1 MHHLTDEQ
9 HDIVE
14 AGRARKHLVV
24 EAGAGCGKS
33 STARELAKA
42 LADQRILLT
51 AFNRS
56 VIDDAKGTMP
66 RNVTCA
72 TVHSAAWRAV
82 PQTHR
87 HRLSGP
93 RQPGWRIA
101 KILGITRPLVVGD
114 RKFSPAQ
121 IGTIAKEA
129 IIRYCKSDSID
140 VLDEHIPTPHGL
152 DGGMLARYRAAMR
165 PYLDAY
171 RADIRSPHGEIT
183 WTGDVYLKVFQLAR
197 LRMANPNLGYQVV
210 ILDEAQDVSPVMRSI
225 YVDLQQA
232 SGSQI
237 IALGDSAQQIN
248 EWNGAINALGQINAD
263 ARLTLSQSWRF
274 GQAVADLA
282 NVWLDMVGTP
292 LRLTGNPAITST
304 LGPVKPADAD
314 AILTR
319 TNAEAMVHVMAVHE
333 AGQIPMLVKGF
344 KPIKDMAKAAQD
356 LQAGRPAE
364 HPELIGFE
372 SWGQVQ
378 DYAEEEADGGD
389 LATFVQLIDEHGA
402 DKLLE
407 IAEKYRD
414 VTNPDVT
421 ISTIH
426 CAKGGEWDT
435 VQIGSDARI
444 PEDGK
449 DLSAEEK
456 RLNYVAVTRAR
467 LHLDPGPLGAV
478 AEPPVRRLRVV
489 A

>member
-1 MHHLTDEQ
+1 MTDEQ

-14 AGRARKHLVV
+14 DGRARKHLVV

-33 STARELAKA
+33 ATARELAKA
-42 LADQRILLT
+42 LAGQRILYT
-51 AFNRS
+51 AFNKS
-56 VIDDAKGTMP
+56 VIEDAQGTMP
-66 RNVTCA
+66 ANVTCA

-87 HRLSGP
+87 HRLGGP

-101 KILGITRPLVVGD
+101 KILGITRPLIVGD

-129 IIRYCKSDSID
+129 IIRYCKSDTLG
-140 VLDEHIPTPHGL
+140 VQDEHIPTPHGL
-152 DGGMLARYRAAMR
+152 DGSMLARYRTVIR
-165 PYLDAY
+165 PYIDAY
-171 RADIRSPHGEIT
+171 REDIRSPHGEIT
-183 WTGDVYLKVFQLAR
+183 WTGDVYLKTFQLAR
-197 LRMANPNLGYQVV
+197 LRMANPSLGYGVV

-248 EWNGAINALGQINAD
+248 EWNGAINALGQIKAD
-263 ARLTLSQSWRF
+263 ARRTLSQSFRF
-274 GQAVADLA
+274 GQEIADLA
-282 NVWLDMVGTP
+282 NIWLAMVGTP
-292 LRLTGNPAITST
+292 LRLKGNPAINST
-304 LGPVKPADAD
+304 LGTIAASDAD
-314 AILTR
+314 VILTR
-319 TNAEAMVHVMAVHE
+319 TNAEAMVHVMHAHK

-344 KPIKDMAKAAQD
+344 KPIKEMAKAAKA
-356 LQAGRPAE
+356 LQEGRPAE

-378 DYAEEEADGGD
+378 DYADEEADGGD
-389 LATFVQLIDEHGA
+389 LGTFVKLINEHGA
-402 DKLLE
+402 DELLE
-407 IAEKYRD
+407 VAEKYRD
-414 VTNPDVT
+414 VTNFDIE

-426 CAKGGEWDT
+426 CAKGGQWHT

-449 DLSAEEK
+449 ELGAEEK
-456 RLNYVAVTRAR
+456 RLNYVAVTRAQH
-467 LHLDPGPLGAV
+467 HLDPGPLGAV
-478 AEPPVRRLRVV
+478 AEKPIRHLRSV